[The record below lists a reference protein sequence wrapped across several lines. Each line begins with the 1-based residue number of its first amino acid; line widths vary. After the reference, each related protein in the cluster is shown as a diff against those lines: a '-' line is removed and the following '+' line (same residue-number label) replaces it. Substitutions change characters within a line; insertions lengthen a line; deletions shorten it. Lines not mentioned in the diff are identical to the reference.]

1 MNIYKSIVII
11 LIAGCLS
18 LIIACGGGGEEK
30 QSLLDKPFSEVINMS
45 STDLETA
52 MEGLSLDEKK
62 NLITAFKSSL
72 KPTELKINQIE
83 KLVKVEDPSYT
94 GKKKKKSK
102 LVSFAQVEVKDIE
115 TFTEI
120 PGTVQTKDNTDTR
133 VMAETTGRITKLG
146 LIEDRYLKK
155 GDFVMSIDDETIRL
169 GIGEQ
174 ETQLQ
179 LARTVLEKRER
190 LWAQKI
196 GTEIELIQA
205 RANVEALEKS
215 IATTTSSLDKFTQ
228 NATVSGIIDNVL
240 VSEGEMVMAG
250 TPIAAIINLG
260 TVTVEA
266 ELNESYLG
274 KVKRGDRVTIEF
286 PSLEMERQAKITD
299 IGSRLDA
306 GSRTFTIEMD
316 IPNKGYTLKPNIFAT
331 VKLRDKYVPEAVVVP
346 TQLVQEDFE
355 GSYVYVAAEEEG
367 QRVAQKVRIET
378 GAMLENEAIVTSG
391 LNGSEML
398 IEKGYRDVVEGQ
410 PVEASAK

>member
-1 MNIYKSIVII
+1 MNIYKATVI
-11 LIAGCLS
+11 ALS
-18 LIIACGGGGEEK
+18 LWLFVACGGGEEVK
-30 QSLLDKPFSEVINMS
+30 QSLLDKPFNEVINMS
-45 STDLETA
+45 STDLEKAT
-52 MEGLSLDEKK
+52 ENLSLDEKK
-62 NLITAFKSSL
+62 NLIAAFKSSL

-83 KLVKVEDPSYT
+83 KAVKVEDPNFT

-102 LVSFAQVEVKDIE
+102 LVSFATVEVKDIE

-146 LIEDRYLKK
+146 LYEDRYLKK
-155 GDFVMSIDDETIRL
+155 GDFVMSIDDETVRL
-169 GIGEQ
+169 GIAEQ
-174 ETQLQ
+174 ETQLK
-179 LARTVLEKRER
+179 LAQTVLEKRER
-190 LWAQKI
+190 LWEQKI

-205 RANVEALEKS
+205 RTNVEALQKS
-215 IATTTSSLDKFTQ
+215 IATTKSSLDKFTQ
-228 NATVSGIIDNVL
+228 NATVNGTIDQVF

-274 KVKRGDRVTIEF
+274 KVKRGDRVMIEF
-286 PSLEMERQAKITD
+286 PSLEMERQSKITD

-316 IPNKGYTLKPNIFAT
+316 IANKGYTLKPNIFAT
-331 VKLRDKYVPEAVVVP
+331 VKLRDQYVPEAVVVP

-355 GSYVYVAAEEEG
+355 GSYIYVAAEVEG
-367 QRVAQKVRIET
+367 ERVAQKVRIET

-391 LNGSEML
+391 LNGSEIL

-410 PVEASAK
+410 PVEVSGK